1 MTDYFE
7 TYLNQLFV
15 TLGQLS
21 AVVISA
27 TVVVPVYTYYTKSS
41 VRKELNKIVKDS

>member
-1 MTDYFE
+1 MSNYFE

-21 AVVISA
+21 AVVIST
-27 TVVVPVYTYYTKSS
+27 TVVVPVYTYYMKTSIK
-41 VRKELNKIVKDS
+41 KELSRIVKDN